1 MYIYTMAESYADI
14 YDLLL
19 SPFYILLVTGIAY
32 YYKNIRLRQQHKAHY
47 RYFMPALYCK
57 IFGGIGLC
65 LVYLFYYDGGDA
77 INYFVSA
84 KMYTNVLLS
93 GDFGKFFDLLDY
105 KNQNVNYI
113 LSSGNSYGYL
123 MFAPNDY
130 YALFTVSLTIP
141 FVLLGCK
148 SIVATSILL
157 SSVSFIG
164 LWKLYEVF
172 IDNFP
177 DLTRP
182 FAYAIF
188 FIPSVFFWG
197 SGILKDTF
205 TLSAIGFYVYGLYY
219 YQILKRRKLQ
229 YLIAIIGSVL
239 VFVFI
244 KPYILFALLPGSL
257 IWIFFNRIRNIKNQ
271 LLAAMVVPVL
281 LLGALGMVVILL
293 SNFGQYLGEYS
304 LDNVL
309 SKAVKTQQDLIREQY
324 GGNSYN
330 IGVFEPTIGGVVAK
344 IPAALNLALF
354 RPYLWDVRNVMML
367 LSALEN
373 MLMLGLSIY
382 ILVRVK
388 FSTLIKSLFSHPL
401 LIFSLLFALFFAFS
415 VGLTTANY
423 GALARLKIPCIPFYL
438 ASLFILYSLNRL
450 SFRRR

>member
-1 MYIYTMAESYADI
+1 MVESYVDI

-19 SPFYILLVTGIAY
+19 SPFYILVICSIAF
-32 YYKNIRLRQQHKAHY
+32 YYKNTQLRQQKNHY

-57 IFGGIGLC
+57 IGGSIGLC

-77 INYFVSA
+77 INYFASA
-84 KMYTNVLLS
+84 KMYVNVLLS
-93 GDFGKFFDLLDY
+93 GDFDKFFDLLDY
-105 KNQNVNYI
+105 RNQNVNYI
-113 LSSGNSYGYL
+113 LSSGNTYGYL
-123 MFAPNDY
+123 MFMPNDY
-130 YALFTVSLTIP
+130 YALFTVSITIP
-141 FVLLGCK
+141 FVLIGGK
-148 SIVATSILL
+148 SIVASSILL

-177 DLTRP
+177 DLVRP
-182 FAYAIF
+182 FAYAFF

-197 SGILKDTF
+197 SGILKDTY
-205 TLSAIGFYVYGLYY
+205 TLSAIGFYIYGLYY
-219 YQILKRRKLQ
+219 YQILKRRNIQ
-229 YLIAIIGSVL
+229 YLASIIGAV
-239 VFVFI
+239 VIFIYI

-271 LLAAMVVPVL
+271 LLAAMIIPMML
-281 LLGALGMVVILL
+281 LTALGVVAFLL

-367 LSALEN
+367 LSAMEN
-373 MLMLGLSIY
+373 MVMLGFSLY
-382 ILVRVK
+382 ILFKVK

-423 GALARLKIPCIPFYL
+423 GALARLRIPCIPFYL
-438 ASLFILYSLNRL
+438 ASLFILYSLNRA
-450 SFRRR
+450 SFRRK

>member
-1 MYIYTMAESYADI
+1 MPESYVDI

-19 SPFYILLVTGIAY
+19 APFYILIIAGIAY
-32 YYKNIRLRQQHKAHY
+32 YYKNIQFRKNHKKHY
-47 RYFMPALYCK
+47 RYFLPALFLK
-57 IFGGIGLC
+57 IGGSIGLC
-65 LVYLFYYDGGDA
+65 LVYFFYYDGGDA

-84 KMYTNVLLS
+84 KMYVNVLLS
-93 GDFGKFFDLLDY
+93 GDFDKFFALLDY
-105 KNQNVNYI
+105 KSQNVNYI
-113 LSSGNSYGYL
+113 LSSGNTYGYL
-123 MFAPNDY
+123 MFSPNDY

-148 SIVATSILL
+148 SMVAASILL

-177 DLTRP
+177 DLARQ
-182 FAYAIF
+182 FAYALF

-197 SGILKDTF
+197 SGILKDTY
-205 TLSAIGFYVYGLYY
+205 TLSAIGFFVYGLYH

-229 YLIAIIGSVL
+229 YLLAIIASVII
-239 VFVFI
+239 FIYI
-244 KPYILFALLPGSL
+244 KPYVLFALLPGSL
-257 IWIFFNRIRNIKNQ
+257 IWISFNRIKNMKNQ
-271 LLAAMVVPVL
+271 LLAALVIPVL
-281 LLGALGMVVILL
+281 LSVTLGVVVFILN
-293 SNFGQYLGEYS
+293 NFGQYLGEYS
-304 LDNVL
+304 LNNVL
-309 SKAVKTQQDLIREQY
+309 EKAVKTQQDLIREQY

-330 IGVFEPTIGGVVAK
+330 IGVFEPTVEGVLTK

-354 RPYLWDVRNVMML
+354 RPYIWDVKNVMML

-373 MLMLGLSIY
+373 LFMLGFSLY
-382 ILVRVK
+382 ILVKVK
-388 FSTLIKSLFSHPL
+388 FSTLVKSLFSHPL

-438 ASLFILYSLNRL
+438 ASLFILYSLNKV
-450 SFRRR
+450 SFRRK